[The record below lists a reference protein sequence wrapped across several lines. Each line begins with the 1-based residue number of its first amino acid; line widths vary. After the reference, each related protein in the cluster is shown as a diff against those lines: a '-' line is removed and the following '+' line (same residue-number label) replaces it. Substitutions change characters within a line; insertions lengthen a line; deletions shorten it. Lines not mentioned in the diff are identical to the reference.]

1 LPENIGK
8 YSYLIVQE
16 ISRTDRDPSNVLLA
30 WIIAWAYAEP
40 HELLAVQIKRTLKAE
55 LPNNFEKAY
64 NKAMEMLNDP
74 SFKSAAVKAFSMAIS
89 KYRVREDIKAMAYD
103 APTDRVLTGLQTIA
117 QMMPGSSVLN
127 RLINDIEYIQQM
139 KTGVTPMPTVS
150 PTQQSS
156 QPTTQMS
163 TQQPSVSQQQPSMAP
178 QVQTVSQQPQPATA
192 APSAAGMR
200 DMKDIIVDALNTVLK
215 EKTEEILKAIDKLAG
230 RIDEIEGFV
239 NILRGKISD
248 VVMHINELKEGIEG
262 LKTKIGQPSLKKTY
276 DVNADIIEAFKEVAK
291 AIGLEITESEREGE
305 VVPIEAP
312 PKVGLPRPPSTPPP
326 AEKIVE
332 HIKTG
337 PKVAPEKPKVFEV
350 PEVPV
355 PSIPA
360 EVEVASKPQQQQE
373 VELLI
378 SLLGDA
384 EVLKRIS
391 DMLSDH
397 KVGPFRW
404 QLSLKT
410 NGITFKITIQAA
422 VRSLPRR
429 YKKELVE
436 KSKGMIIASTEKP
449 LQEVMKV
456 ISALKNV
463 RFIVWG
469 DPSPPKE
476 ILNLGLTV
484 EAGFLEDKESLLDIL
499 GRVLS
504 KLANAL

>member
-1 LPENIGK
+1 MPENIGK

-55 LPNNFEKAY
+55 LPSNFEEAY
-64 NKAMEMLNDP
+64 NKAMEMLNDS
-74 SFKSAAVKAFSMAIS
+74 SFKSVAVKAFSMAIS

-103 APTDRVLTGLQTIA
+103 APTDRVLMGLQTIA

-150 PTQQSS
+150 PTQQPP
-156 QPTTQMS
+156 QPTTQMP
-163 TQQPSVSQQQPSMAP
+163 TQPPSASQQQPSMAP
-178 QVQTVSQQPQPATA
+178 QVQAAPQQPQPTTAT
-192 APSAAGMR
+192 PSAAGMR
-200 DMKDIIVDALNTVLK
+200 DMKDIIIDALNAVLK

-248 VVMHINELKEGIEG
+248 IVMHVNELKEGIKG
-262 LKTKIGQPSLKKTY
+262 LKTKIGQPSPKETY
-276 DVNADIIEAFKEVAK
+276 DVNADIIEAFKEAAK
-291 AIGLEITESEREGE
+291 AIGLEIIESEREGE
-305 VVPIEAP
+305 VVPMEAP
-312 PKVGLPRPPSTPPP
+312 LKVGLPQPPS
-326 AEKIVE
+326 V
-332 HIKTG
+332 
-337 PKVAPEKPKVFEV
+337 PEKPEVSEV
-350 PEVPV
+350 PRV
-355 PSIPA
+355 SISSTPA
-360 EVEVASKPQQQQE
+360 EVEVASKPQQQRE

-378 SLLGDA
+378 SLLGDI
-384 EVLKRIS
+384 EVLRRIS

-422 VRSLPRR
+422 YRSLPRR

-436 KSKGMIIASTEKP
+436 KSKGIIIASTEKP

-456 ISALKNV
+456 VSALKNV
-463 RFIVWG
+463 KFIVWG